1 MVTEPE
7 RLTIGE
13 HIGRIV
19 GTIVI
24 IAIILLYL
32 TGGIR
37 R

>member
-1 MVTEPE
+1 MVTEPDQ
-7 RLTIGE
+7 LTIGE

-19 GTIVI
+19 GTIVVL
-24 IAIILLYL
+24 AIILLYL